1 MRSIKIGIDV
11 GENEAEPRLFIECA
25 VLADKLGFDS
35 FWFGDHFMPWFHTG
49 GKSAFIWSLMSVAL
63 ELTSGIT
70 VGPDVTSPIGGRFH
84 PAIIAQAAAT
94 LDNLYP
100 GRFLLGVGSG
110 EAVNEARFFEE
121 RDGRWPS
128 WRERIERLVEAI
140 HLMRRLWTS
149 DEYFSFEGKYFKLR
163 DVMLYTKP
171 KTAIPIYFSAIGE
184 KAAYYAGMYGDHLI
198 TLAPPSR
205 CRDVIYP
212 RFEEGYRASGRDP
225 RLAEKMVLLN
235 IVIGEPEE
243 AIRKLK
249 SGPAGYLAR
258 GAFDEPD
265 PRRVEMLATTVDDSL
280 ISEYFAICRDVKDLI
295 NVIEQYRSVGTNH
308 IVIGTGASPSLIRQ
322 IADGVLSQF

>member
-11 GENEAEPRLFIECA
+11 GENEAEPRLFIDCA
-25 VLADKLGFDS
+25 IIADKLGFDS

-63 ELTSGIT
+63 ELTSKILI
-70 VGPDVTSPIGGRFH
+70 GPDVTCPIGGRFH

-121 RDGRWPS
+121 RGCKWPP
-128 WRERIERLVEAI
+128 WRERIERLVEAV
-140 HLMRRLWTS
+140 HLMRKLWTS
-149 DEYFSFEGKYFKLR
+149 EDYFSFEGRYFKLKN
-163 DVMLYTKP
+163 VMLYTKP
-171 KTAIPIYFSAIGE
+171 KTKIPIYFSAIGE
-184 KAAYYAGMYGDHLI
+184 KAASYAGLYGDHLI
-198 TLAPPSR
+198 TIAPPSR

-212 RFEEGYRASGRDP
+212 KFEESYKASGRDP
-225 RLAEKMVLLN
+225 AHAEKMVLAN
-235 IVIGEPEE
+235 IVIDEPEE

-249 SGPAGYLAR
+249 AGPAGYLAR

-265 PRRVEMLATTVDDSL
+265 PQRIESLAITVDDSI
-280 ISEYFAICRDVKDLI
+280 ISEYFVICRNINDLI
-295 NVIEQYRSVGTNH
+295 HVIEQYRSVGTTH
-308 IVIGTGASPSLIRQ
+308 VVIGTGASPSLIRQ
-322 IADGVLSQF
+322 IADSVLSQF